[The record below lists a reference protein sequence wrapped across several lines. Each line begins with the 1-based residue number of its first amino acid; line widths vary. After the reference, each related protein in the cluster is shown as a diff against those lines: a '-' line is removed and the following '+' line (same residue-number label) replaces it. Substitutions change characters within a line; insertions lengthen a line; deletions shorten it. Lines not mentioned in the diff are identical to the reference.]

1 MVQWEGTE
9 SESVSFSRDST
20 NGLKLIK
27 INKKFYSKLKITLL
41 NNTRLGRSDLT
52 KVNVSKN
59 CILLD
64 ERTNMSNTLY

>member
-27 INKKFYSKLKITLL
+27 ISNKFYSKLKITLL
-41 NNTRLGRSDLT
+41 NNTRLG
-52 KVNVSKN
+52 N
-59 CILLD
+59 
-64 ERTNMSNTLY
+64 